1 MSEWAQR
8 NRNIVIVGILILT
21 IGFASLVLV
30 YGYDG
35 STEVPPQIAVGERSP
50 QDFIA
55 DRTTSEFPDPVKTAR
70 ERELAAANVPA
81 PFKKNTTTSQ
91 SVINSINAFF
101 TDLEEGAFKPQEKP
115 LEVVVPSVVGMTI
128 AAAEKTASESGL
140 EATVGGSVITTDEA
154 QDGTVAFQSPLAG
167 LTVEEGS
174 GVNLVVF
181 RWQDSSTTTSTLP
194 PTTTTTLPDAATRD
208 RYTVEEQVDSLA
220 REHAVLG
227 TEILTD
233 FVELHEKDLDRVAE
247 GEASVFPD
255 MQRTAITWAQD
266 ELDKG
271 IRVGDLNEVKQK
283 YLNPATRPPIAIV
296 GIPEEDVDKTHNAL
310 ANLVARRLLSNEDVD
325 EAQWEIDKQAARD
338 AVPQQTTSFPI
349 GTTIA
354 KEGDILT
361 SVQVAAIQELG
372 LYEPEIVI
380 VAPAWALA
388 AFGAISILLFALL
401 LYRISPKTVRRIRDV
416 VLLAIIL
423 GLAVL
428 AARVPGLVTGTDN
441 HSIGY
446 IIPAVAIG
454 VMAAI
459 LFNPRTA
466 LLFAIPVAGF
476 TAIATTDLTFTVFAG
491 IAAAVPVA
499 FVSSVST
506 RSQLRLSVIS
516 SAIVIAPV
524 ALGLEFLFWYGSEGS
539 SPWMA
544 ALWAFVG
551 AVVGG
556 FLAQGIVS
564 FMETAFGITT
574 TMSLLDLLDRNHPA
588 LQTLEENAPGT
599 FNHSMLVG
607 SLAGRAAR
615 AINADPLLSQAAAWY
630 HDLGKTENPQ
640 YFVENQLG
648 YNPHDELTPE
658 ASAEIIRGHV
668 IDGLELA
675 KQFRIPDD
683 VADGI
688 RMHHGTSLMRYFYH
702 KALVENENVDP
713 ELFRHHGAKPTRREM
728 AIVMIA
734 DATEAAARSYA
745 QQEQPSEEGLA
756 KLVDA
761 IVAEKLEDGQFDE
774 SSLTFGELTTIKHE
788 IVAGLAAYYHA
799 RVEYPGF
806 PTGEQEPV
814 ALPAGS
820 SEAIDADESDDTD
833 EGT

>member
-8 NRNIVIVGILILT
+8 NRSVVIVGILALT
-21 IGFASLVLV
+21 IVFASAVLLI
-30 YGYDG
+30 GYDS
-35 STEVPPQIAVGERSP
+35 STEVPPEIAVGERSP
-50 QDFIA
+50 QTFIA
-55 DRTTSEFPDPVKTAR
+55 DRTTSEFPDPIKTEK
-70 ERELAAANVPA
+70 ERELAAVNVPA
-81 PFKKNTTTSQ
+81 PYKKNTATSQ
-91 SVINSINAFF
+91 SVIDSINIFF
-101 TDLEEGAFKPQEKP
+101 ADLEDGAFKPQEP
-115 LEVVVPSVVGMTI
+115 PQEVVVPNVVGL
-128 AAAEKTASESGL
+128 AVADAEKAAKDAGL
-140 EATVGGSVITTDEA
+140 TATVGGSVVTADET

-167 LTVEEGS
+167 VTVVEGS
-174 GVNLVVF
+174 GVSLVVF
-181 RWQDSSTTTSTLP
+181 RLQDASTTTTLP
-194 PTTTTTLPDAATRD
+194 PTTTTTLPDAATRE
-208 RYTVEEQVDSLA
+208 RYTVEEQVDALA
-220 REHAVLG
+220 RKHAVLG
-227 TEILTD
+227 TDILTD

-255 MQRTAITWAQD
+255 MQRTAIKWAQD
-266 ELDKG
+266 ALDEG
-271 IRVGDLNEVKQK
+271 IRVSELNKVKQTF
-283 YLNPATRPPIAIV
+283 LNPATRPPMAIV

-310 ANLVARRLLSNEDVD
+310 ANLVARQLQSNEEVD
-325 EAQWEIDKQAARD
+325 NAQWEIDKQAARD
-338 AVPQQTTSFPI
+338 AVPEQTTSYPI
-349 GTTIA
+349 GTTIV
-354 KEGDILT
+354 KEGEILT
-361 SVQVAAIQELG
+361 SVQVAAIKELG
-372 LYEPEIVI
+372 LYEPEVVI

-401 LYRISPKTVRRIRDV
+401 LFRISPKTVRRIRDV

-428 AARVPGLVTGTDN
+428 AARVPGLVTSADN

-516 SAIVIAPV
+516 SAIVVAPV
-524 ALGLEFLFWYGSEGS
+524 ALGLEFLFWYGSVGS
-539 SPWMA
+539 SPWLA
-544 ALWAFVG
+544 ALWAFIG

-615 AINADPLLSQAAAWY
+615 AINADPLLAQAAAWY

-648 YNPHDELTPE
+648 YNPHDELSPE

-702 KALVENENVDP
+702 KALTEDEDVDP
-713 ELFRHHGAKPTRREM
+713 ELFRHHGVKPTRKEM

-745 QQEQPSEEGLA
+745 QQEQPTEEGLA
-756 KLVDA
+756 KLVDT

-814 ALPAGS
+814 ALPQGS
-820 SEAIDADESDDTD
+820 SDWVDDGEPDDTD
-833 EGT
+833 EDA

>member
-50 QDFIA
+50 QTFIA

-115 LEVVVPSVVGMTI
+115 LEVVVPNVVGRTV
-128 AAAEKTASESGL
+128 AVAEKTVSESGL

-167 LTVEEGS
+167 VTVEEGS

-181 RWQDSSTTTSTLP
+181 RWQDSTTTTSTLP

-208 RYTVEEQVDSLA
+208 RYTVEEQVEALA

-247 GEASVFPD
+247 RELSVFPD
-255 MQRTAITWAQD
+255 MQRTAISWAQE

-283 YLNPATRPPIAIV
+283 YLNAATRPPIAIV

-325 EAQWEIDKQAARD
+325 EAQWKIDKQAARD

-372 LYEPEIVI
+372 LYSPEIVI
-380 VAPAWALA
+380 VAPGWALA

-428 AARVPGLVTGTDN
+428 AARVPGLVTSADN

-466 LLFAIPVAGF
+466 
-476 TAIATTDLTFTVFAG
+476 
-491 IAAAVPVA
+491 
-499 FVSSVST
+499 
-506 RSQLRLSVIS
+506 
-516 SAIVIAPV
+516 
-524 ALGLEFLFWYGSEGS
+524 
-539 SPWMA
+539 
-544 ALWAFVG
+544 
-551 AVVGG
+551 
-556 FLAQGIVS
+556 
-564 FMETAFGITT
+564 
-574 TMSLLDLLDRNHPA
+574 
-588 LQTLEENAPGT
+588 
-599 FNHSMLVG
+599 
-607 SLAGRAAR
+607 
-615 AINADPLLSQAAAWY
+615 
-630 HDLGKTENPQ
+630 
-640 YFVENQLG
+640 
-648 YNPHDELTPE
+648 
-658 ASAEIIRGHV
+658 
-668 IDGLELA
+668 
-675 KQFRIPDD
+675 
-683 VADGI
+683 
-688 RMHHGTSLMRYFYH
+688 
-702 KALVENENVDP
+702 
-713 ELFRHHGAKPTRREM
+713 
-728 AIVMIA
+728 
-734 DATEAAARSYA
+734 
-745 QQEQPSEEGLA
+745 
-756 KLVDA
+756 
-761 IVAEKLEDGQFDE
+761 
-774 SSLTFGELTTIKHE
+774 
-788 IVAGLAAYYHA
+788 
-799 RVEYPGF
+799 
-806 PTGEQEPV
+806 
-814 ALPAGS
+814 
-820 SEAIDADESDDTD
+820 
-833 EGT
+833 